1 MQRTGLS
8 SRSVRSAGYD
18 PAAQRLE
25 LEFSSGG
32 VYEYFDV
39 PASVYDWLLRV
50 PNKGRYVTK
59 MISNRYRFRVHA
71 GEAVAEQGADPEL
84 KVSLADQLQR
94 SVAALSQRMPK
105 SDGGSS

>member
-1 MQRTGLS
+1 MQRTGLP
-8 SRSVRSAGYD
+8 SRSIRSAGYD
-18 PAAQRLE
+18 AERQTLE

-59 MISNRYRFRVHA
+59 MISNRYRFRIHA
-71 GEAVAEQGADPEL
+71 PDAPRQQPGL
-84 KVSLADQLQR
+84 RSSLEDQLEL
-94 SVAALSQRMPK
+94 SVAALSQRVSKPVV
-105 SDGGSS
+105 DSSK

>member
-1 MQRTGLS
+1 MQRTGLP

-18 PAAQRLE
+18 PAGQRLE

-59 MISNRYRFRVHA
+59 MISNRYRFRVHTQD
-71 GEAVAEQGADPEL
+71 AVPERADSPE
-84 KVSLADQLQR
+84 VSLTEQLQR

-105 SDGGSS
+105 SDA

>member
-1 MQRTGLS
+1 MQRMGLP
-8 SRSVRSAGYD
+8 SRSIRSAGYD
-18 PAAQRLE
+18 AERQTLE

-59 MISNRYRFRVHA
+59 MVSNRYRFRIH
-71 GEAVAEQGADPEL
+71 GPEL
-84 KVSLADQLQR
+84 QREQSRGSSSLEDQLER
-94 SVAALSQRMPK
+94 SVAALSQRASKPE
-105 SDGGSS
+105 